1 MLAADALYAAEAK
14 SVPEF
19 PLEIS
24 AQKSTD
30 WIKKQMA
37 WNPAH
42 ACTC

>member
-1 MLAADALYAAEAK
+1 MLAADAVYAAEAK

-30 WIKKQMA
+30 
-37 WNPAH
+37 
-42 ACTC
+42 